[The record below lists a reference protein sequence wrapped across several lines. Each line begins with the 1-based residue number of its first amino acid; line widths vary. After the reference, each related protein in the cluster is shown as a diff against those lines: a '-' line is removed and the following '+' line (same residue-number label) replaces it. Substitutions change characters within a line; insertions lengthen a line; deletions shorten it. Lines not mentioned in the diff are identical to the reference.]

1 MTTSDPTPPIGPDT
15 LRSGMI
21 AVVGRANV
29 GKSTLVNAALGEKV
43 SIVSPVAQTTRNLIR
58 GVLTEARGQ
67 LVFLDTPGVHKAES
81 DLGRIMNRTARSAT
95 DGADIILL
103 VLDGSTRPVAE
114 DEGWMRRLYK
124 APEAIVAIL
133 NKTDQNTSFHQDYES
148 LWADIGKE
156 KDLEKPIE
164 WMSSAAKNGVGI
176 DTLVNR
182 LFEAVPP
189 GPLLFPEEMLSDFPR
204 KLAIADIIR
213 EQYFQVLQQE
223 LPHSM
228 AVWIEKIDEAEDG
241 WNISSVIYV
250 NRSSQKAIVLG
261 KKGRLIKR
269 VRHQAEKEVSEIYEI
284 PIRIHL
290 WVKVEK
296 DWGKNFWIMR
306 NLGYA

>member
-1 MTTSDPTPPIGPDT
+1 
-15 LRSGMI
+15 MI

-95 DGADIILL
+95 DGADIVVL
-103 VLDGSTRPVAE
+103 VLDGSSRPVTE
-114 DEGWMRRLYK
+114 DEGWMKRLYK
-124 APEAIVAIL
+124 APEPVLAIL
-133 NKTDQNTSFHQDYES
+133 NKTDQGTNFHQAFHE
-148 LWADIGKE
+148 LWDDIGKE

-164 WMSSAAKNGVGI
+164 WMTAAAKEGTGVETI
-176 DTLVNR
+176 VTR
-182 LFEAVPP
+182 LFEIVPP

-204 KLAIADIIR
+204 KLAIGDIIR

-228 AVWIEKIDEAEDG
+228 AVWIEKIDESEDR

-250 NRSSQKAIVLG
+250 NRNSQKAIVLG

-269 VRHQAEKEVSEIYEI
+269 VRQQAEKDVSEIYEI
-284 PIRIHL
+284 PVRIHL

-296 DWGKNFWIMR
+296 DWGKNFWILR
-306 NLGYA
+306 NLGYR